1 MCLCIIHFSI
11 LAQPGDSSDLHPLR
25 EIASVI
31 MTSSGFI
38 SPAREGRM
46 ADAKTP
52 VVSRLAT
59 NNLNL
64 LESGTGGSG
73 GSGAS
78 SSDHTKTPQGPSKA
92 KPSKPA
98 DETSDEGLIEDS
110 DDDFKTSIAPEQ
122 PTPPTK
128 STGNTIS
135 FILNHFQ
142 V

>member
-1 MCLCIIHFSI
+1 M
-11 LAQPGDSSDLHPLR
+11 R

-64 LESGTGGSG
+64 LESGGGGS
-73 GSGAS
+73 SAA
-78 SSDHTKTPQGPSKA
+78 SSDHSKTPQGPSKA